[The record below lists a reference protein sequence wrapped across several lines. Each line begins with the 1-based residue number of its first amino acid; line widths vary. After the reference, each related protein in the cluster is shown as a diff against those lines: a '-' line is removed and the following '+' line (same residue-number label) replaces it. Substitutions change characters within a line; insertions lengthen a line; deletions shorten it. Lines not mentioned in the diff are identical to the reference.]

1 MQTCPGVFRGNDI
14 AAGRGYELQLQSLVE
29 GIKHVEEA
37 GDVGGIAGGGAM
49 RAC

>member
-1 MQTCPGVFRGNDI
+1 MCPGAFRGNDI

-37 GDVGGIAGGGAM
+37 GVAEGFAAGGAM
-49 RAC
+49 RSR